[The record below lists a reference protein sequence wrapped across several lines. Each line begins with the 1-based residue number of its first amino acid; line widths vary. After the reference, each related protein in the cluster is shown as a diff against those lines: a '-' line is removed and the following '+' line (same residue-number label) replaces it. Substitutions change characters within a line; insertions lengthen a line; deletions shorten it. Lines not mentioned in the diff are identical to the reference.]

1 MVKEEEEEE
10 EKGGGLNSD
19 ERVQLIEK
27 EKGMR

>member
-10 EKGGGLNSD
+10 AKGGGLNSD